1 MGFLDRT
8 GAVGIN
14 QWAYRRKHSCRDLL
28 ALLVASWILILES
41 GQKVGLFFSDIS
53 GAFDRVS
60 SDLLL
65 QKARAAGV
73 SDQWL
78 SFLKDYLRAWVAHV
92 VVDGCS
98 SDAWTLSNTVFQ
110 GTVLGPILWNL
121 FFADIEK
128 VALEL
133 GMEEA
138 KFADD
143 FNCFKACIR
152 DVTNRQILENLWDVI
167 VLKKEEASCSIS

>member
-1 MGFLDRT
+1 M
-8 GAVGIN
+8 
-14 QWAYRRKHSCRDLL
+14 
-28 ALLVASWILILES
+28 ES

-73 SDQWL
+73 SDEWL
-78 SFLKDYLRAWVAHV
+78 SFLKDYLRPRLAHV

-143 FNCFKACIR
+143 FICSLANLRGQPRYRSVYLQGQADNNLRVEDFPFF
-152 DVTNRQILENLWDVI
+152 VTDIVEEENPAVHQIGPSDGSRLT
-167 VLKKEEASCSIS
+167 SILRNWLLN